1 MTVSPPPPARKRS
14 RVLPIL
20 ITIACGLV
28 LAVGSCFGDLATL
41 NEGGGRQPLNVLF
54 GWGIVTGFVVFV
66 GGIIWA
72 LVALAVHIFGSNEE
86 QP

>member
-1 MTVSPPPPARKRS
+1 VSPPPPARKRS

-28 LAVGSCFGDLATL
+28 LAVGSCFGGFAA
-41 NEGGGRQPLNVLF
+41 EKVGGLSSRRFTVLV
-54 GWGIVTGFVVFV
+54 WGFVTGALVFV
-66 GGIIWA
+66 SGIIWG
-72 LVALAVHIFGSNEE
+72 LVAFAVHIFRSKKE